1 MYTDKMVKEATSI
14 LQIAKPCTLTRCAN
28 AALSAGS
35 GAAAFLKKGF
45 DEIRGYSSENTST
58 QDIRNEQRQLFISNG
73 E

>member
-1 MYTDKMVKEATSI
+1 MVTKGNTGTLKTS
-14 LQIAKPCTLTRCAN
+14 ANVAVTRCAN